1 MTRAR
6 LVAVT
11 VHLTAVADDGETLHP
26 LQLEPLVVPAAAWP
40 PDLDAVLAGVQR
52 QLDAVEGPVPPVDE
66 PAGPTSSAFA
76 Q

>member
-1 MTRAR
+1 MARVR
-6 LVAVT
+6 LVAAT

-52 QLDAVEGPVPPVDE
+52 QLDAAEGQAPDAE
-66 PAGPTSSAFA
+66 PAGAD
-76 Q
+76 